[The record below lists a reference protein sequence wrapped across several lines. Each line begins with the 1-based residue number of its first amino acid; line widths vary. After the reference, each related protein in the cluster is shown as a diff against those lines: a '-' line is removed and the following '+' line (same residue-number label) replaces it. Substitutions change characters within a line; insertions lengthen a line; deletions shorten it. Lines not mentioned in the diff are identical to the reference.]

1 MTGRIEHH
9 GLQIDEQLYL
19 LINQDVLPRTGIEQD
34 VFWANF
40 SRLISEFSPL
50 NQALLARREQ
60 LQNQIDEWHQSHHH
74 DFKQQAY
81 EDFLTEIGYL
91 QAEVD
96 DFTITTNNVDDE
108 VALIAGPQLVVPIM
122 NARYALNAANA
133 RWGSL
138 YDALYGT
145 DAIDN
150 SGESA
155 STIGYDP
162 IRGDKVIAFAKHF
175 LDQAIPLSQGSH
187 SDVVHYSIVNEK
199 LRAKLNDHTFVSLKN
214 NEKLVGYLGTPGDPQ
229 SLLFKNNRLHIEV
242 QIDSQH
248 IVGKTDPAGVKDIV
262 LEAAISTIQDCEDSV
277 AAVDGQD
284 KVLVYR
290 NWLGLM
296 QGNLTEKLQKGGKK
310 LVRVLNPDRQYL
322 DLHNQTITLP
332 GRSLLFVRNVGHLMT
347 TNAILDAKGNEIP
360 EGIMDGMI
368 TSLIAMHDLLGNSE
382 YCNSPQK
389 SVYIVKPKMHGPE
402 EVAFCNT
409 LFGRIEEYLGLPE
422 FTLKIGI
429 MDEERRTSANLKN
442 CIYAAKERV
451 VFINTGFLDRTGDE
465 IHTSMLA
472 GAMVPKD
479 QMKEQPWLKSY
490 EQRNVNIGLKAGLK
504 GKAQIGKGM
513 WAVPDNMAHMLNE
526 KIAHPRSGASCAWVP
541 SPTATVLHVLHYHQ
555 VNVAE
560 VQESLADQECAPL
573 TDLLTLPLLNSSLSA
588 DAMQQE
594 LDNNVQGLLGYVVRW
609 IDAGIGCSKVPDINN
624 VGKMEDRA
632 TLRIASQHIA
642 NWLLHGLLSKEQIM
656 ASLRKMAVIVDGQN
670 SSDPDYHN
678 MAPNFEQNIAFQ
690 AAVDLIFKG
699 TLQPSGY
706 TEPLLHQR
714 RLELKASLKTN
725 RY

>member
-1 MTGRIEHH
+1 MTSRIQHH
-9 GLQIDEQLYL
+9 GLQIDAQLYQ
-19 LINQDVLPRTGIEQD
+19 LINQDVLPRTGITQE

-40 SRLISEFSPL
+40 SRLFSEFTPQ
-50 NQALLARREQ
+50 NQALLAKREL
-60 LQNQIDEWHQSHHH
+60 LQAQIDKWHLSHQQQF
-74 DFKQQAY
+74 DQQAY
-81 EDFLTEIGYL
+81 ERFLTEIGYL
-91 QAEVD
+91 HKEVD
-96 DFTITTNNVDDE
+96 DFTITTCDVDDE

-145 DAIDN
+145 DVIDKC
-150 SGESA
+150 GESGD
-155 STIGYDP
+155 TLGYDP
-162 IRGDKVIAFAKHF
+162 VRGAKVISFAKNF
-175 LDQAIPLSQGSH
+175 LDHVIPLSQGSH

-199 LRAKLNDHTFVSLKN
+199 LRAKLNNHTFVSLRN
-214 NEKLVGYLGTPGDPQ
+214 TEKLRGYVGSQSEPK
-229 SLLFKNNRLHIEV
+229 SLLFKNNNLHIDI
-242 QIDSQH
+242 QIDHQH
-248 IVGKTDPAGVKDIV
+248 GIGKGDPAGIKDVI

-310 LVRVLNPDRQYL
+310 LLRALNPDRQYL
-322 DLHNQTITLP
+322 DLHNQSFTLP

-347 TNAILDAKGNEIP
+347 TNAILDAKGNEVP

-368 TSLIAMHDLLGNSE
+368 TSLIAIHDLAGNSE
-382 YCNSPQK
+382 FCNSPEK

-402 EVAFCNT
+402 EVAFCNS
-409 LFGRIEEYLGLPE
+409 LFARIEEYLDLRP

-442 CIYAAKERV
+442 CIYAAKNRV
-451 VFINTGFLDRTGDE
+451 AFINTGFLDRTGDE
-465 IHTSMLA
+465 IHTSMHA
-472 GAMVPKD
+472 GPMVPKD
-479 QMKEQPWLKSY
+479 QMKEQAWLLSY
-490 EQRNVNIGLKAGLK
+490 EQRNVNIGLRTGLK

-513 WAVPDNMAHMLNE
+513 WAVPDNMAQMLRE
-526 KIAHPRSGASCAWVP
+526 KVAHPLAGASCAWVP
-541 SPTATVLHVLHYHQ
+541 SPTAAVLHVLHYHQ

-560 VQESLADQECAPL
+560 VQEALAEQVCATQ
-573 TDLLTLPLLNSSLSA
+573 TDLLTLPLLSSSLPA
-588 DAMQQE
+588 DVIQQE

-642 NWLLHGLLSKEQIM
+642 NWLLHGILNEEQIM

-670 SSDPDYHN
+670 NATPDYHN
-678 MAPNFEQNIAFQ
+678 MSPNFDQSIAFK
-690 AAVDLIFKG
+690 AATDLIFKG
-699 TLQPSGY
+699 TVQPSGY
-706 TEPLLHQR
+706 TEPLLHER
-714 RLELKASLKTN
+714 RLALKASL
-725 RY
+725 

>member
-9 GLQIDEQLYL
+9 GLQIDERLYQF
-19 LINQDVLPRTGIEQD
+19 INQDVLPRTGIEQD
-34 VFWANF
+34 AFWANF
-40 SRLISEFSPL
+40 SRLLNEFSPQ
-50 NQALLARREQ
+50 NQALLAKREQ
-60 LQNQIDEWHQSHHH
+60 LQAQIDEWHKANRNS
-74 DFKQQAY
+74 FTQQAY
-81 EDFLTEIGYL
+81 EEFLTEIAYL
-91 QAEVD
+91 QPEVD
-96 DFTITTNNVDDE
+96 DFTITTANVDDE

-145 DAIDN
+145 DAIDK

-155 STIGYDP
+155 NATGYDP
-162 IRGDKVIAFAKHF
+162 VRGAKVIAFAKTF

-187 SDVVHYSIVNEK
+187 ADVVHYSIVNDK
-199 LRAKLNDHTFVSLKN
+199 LRAKLNDRTFVSLKN
-214 NEKLVGYLGTPGDPQ
+214 NEKLIGYLGTQANPQ

-322 DLHNQTITLP
+322 DLHNQSFTLP

-347 TNAILDAKGNEIP
+347 NSAILDAQGNEIP

-368 TSLIAMHDLLGNSE
+368 TSLIAKHDLLGNSE

-402 EVAFCNT
+402 EVSFCNA
-409 LFGRIEEYLGLPE
+409 LFARIEEYLDLPE

-442 CIYAAKERV
+442 CIYAAKDRV

-465 IHTSMLA
+465 IHTSMQA
-472 GAMVPKD
+472 GAMVRKD
-479 QMKEQPWLKSY
+479 SMKEQAWLQSY
-490 EQRNVNIGLKAGLK
+490 EQRNVNIGLKAGLT

-513 WAVPDNMAHMLNE
+513 WAVPDNMAQMLKE
-526 KIAHPRSGASCAWVP
+526 KVAHPRSGASCAWVP
-541 SPTATVLHVLHYHQ
+541 SPTAAVLHVMHYHQ

-560 VQESLADQECAPL
+560 VQESLADQACAPL
-573 TDLLTLPLLNSSLSA
+573 SDLLTLPLLNSSLSA
-588 DAMQQE
+588 DERQQE

-642 NWLLHGLLSKEQIM
+642 NWLLHGLLSEEQIM
-656 ASLRKMAVIVDGQN
+656 ASLRKMAVVVDSQN
-670 SSDPDYHN
+670 SGDPDYNN
-678 MAPNFEQNIAFQ
+678 MAPNFEQSIAFQ

-699 TLQPSGY
+699 TVQPSGY
-706 TEPLLHQR
+706 TEPLLHKR
-714 RLELKASLKTN
+714 RLEVKAGL
-725 RY
+725 